1 MNQARGESEQHE
13 AATHLVNPG
22 GQIEDD
28 LELGPDQRHGVL
40 RPPAATASKSG
51 NQESALH
58 PPPPRGGGRKKRKT
72 KAGPRPRPRDGTSG
86 DQCPY
91 SPGEAAAEGG
101 VPAAVRPREALQHHG
116 GTLATRERSG
126 RAREGGRGSSAG
138 APDADQPT
146 DRPNPS
152 PAGASPSAGTQ
163 PAAPDYM
170 GAGGREPR
178 PHAGA
183 GREAEPEEEIWCEG
197 GCGESGAREE

>member
-40 RPPAATASKSG
+40 RPP
-51 NQESALH
+51 
-58 PPPPRGGGRKKRKT
+58 
-72 KAGPRPRPRDGTSG
+72 
-86 DQCPY
+86 
-91 SPGEAAAEGG
+91 GEAAAEGG

-116 GTLATRERSG
+116 GTLAARERSG
-126 RAREGGRGSSAG
+126 RAREGCRGSSAG

-163 PAAPDYM
+163 PAGPDYM

-183 GREAEPEEEIWCEG
+183 GREAEPEEEIWCERG
-197 GCGESGAREE
+197 ERGCGECWPHVINCVDDTYGYPLASFRYIRQTKTFTNFGLSCRLDYV